1 MVADIVEVIFVD
13 HICNFVQLNARF
25 LRLNFGFPTD
35 VDHDDAFVCGICN
48 EYGGYGNATGCSK
61 QRWDWLKKG
70 INSINQTNEP
80 KPHTRW
86 KFRKILASNL
96 V

>member
-35 VDHDDAFVCGICN
+35 VDHDNAFVCGICN
-48 EYGGYGNATGCSK
+48 ENDGYGNATGCTK
-61 QRWDWLKKG
+61 QCWYCLEKG
-70 INSINQTNEP
+70 IISINQPNDP
-80 KPHTRW
+80 KPHTRFIFRQ
-86 KFRKILASNL
+86 KFSLQT
-96 V
+96 